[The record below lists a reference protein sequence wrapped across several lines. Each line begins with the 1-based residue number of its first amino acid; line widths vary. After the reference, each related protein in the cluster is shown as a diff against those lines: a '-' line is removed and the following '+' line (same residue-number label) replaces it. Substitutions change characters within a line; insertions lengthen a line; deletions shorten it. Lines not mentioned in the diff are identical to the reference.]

1 MNSQQI
7 RDMEA
12 RSSKCRAA
20 NVELSRILNRVDR
33 LQARTAV
40 TKHKKEAIMGR
51 LDKIMDII
59 DVKME
64 ETTVYR
70 GKKEEQAQG
79 RLQEMGIQAKTAQ
92 DHKLADLEEQLFHGV
107 MLICDQLDK
116 AEEQASKVEEEKRW
130 ACQHGQIRSEDA
142 MAKFS
147 QQGKPIIYSKI

>member
-20 NVELSRILNRVDR
+20 NVELSRILNSVDR

-51 LDKIMDII
+51 LEQIMDII

-64 ETTVYR
+64 EATVYR
-70 GKKEEQAQG
+70 GKKEE
-79 RLQEMGIQAKTAQ
+79 
-92 DHKLADLEEQLFHGV
+92 
-107 MLICDQLDK
+107 
-116 AEEQASKVEEEKRW
+116 
-130 ACQHGQIRSEDA
+130 
-142 MAKFS
+142 
-147 QQGKPIIYSKI
+147 

>member
-20 NVELSRILNRVDR
+20 NVELSRILNSVDR

-64 ETTVYR
+64 EATVYR
-70 GKKEEQAQG
+70 GKKEE
-79 RLQEMGIQAKTAQ
+79 
-92 DHKLADLEEQLFHGV
+92 
-107 MLICDQLDK
+107 
-116 AEEQASKVEEEKRW
+116 
-130 ACQHGQIRSEDA
+130 
-142 MAKFS
+142 
-147 QQGKPIIYSKI
+147 